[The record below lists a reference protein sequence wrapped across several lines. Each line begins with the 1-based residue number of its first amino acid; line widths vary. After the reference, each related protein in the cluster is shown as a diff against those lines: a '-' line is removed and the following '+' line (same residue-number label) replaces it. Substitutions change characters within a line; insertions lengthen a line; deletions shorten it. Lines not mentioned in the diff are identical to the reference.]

1 MTRVLKVDAQNPDPR
16 LLEEAAAVLRQG
28 GLVAFPTETVYGLGA
43 DALNPKAVARIFGVK
58 GRPVSDPLIV
68 HIGEREGLFQ
78 VAREVPETALRLA
91 EYWMPGP
98 LTLVLP
104 RRPEVPDIVTAGKTT
119 VAVRMPAHPVALG
132 LIRAA
137 GTPVAAPSANRFGH
151 TSPTRAEHVLED
163 LGGAIEMVLDAG
175 PTPIGVE
182 STVLDLTR
190 DPPVILRPGGAPREA
205 LEALL
210 GIPLRVAEPARCEKD
225 VRSPGMLPRHY
236 APEKSELWLFL
247 GPEAKARRWFQDT
260 LGTLYRQG
268 RRGGLLLYEEDRNT
282 LEVLPD
288 VPVALLGP
296 ASRPQ
301 EVARR
306 LFSALRDLEGRVD
319 VILARDLPA
328 EGLGLA
334 VRDRLRRAASR
345 YAYE

>member
-1 MTRVLKVDAQNPDPR
+1 MTRVLKVDAQDPDPR
-16 LLEEAAAVLRQG
+16 LLAEAAAVLRQG

-43 DALNPKAVARIFGVK
+43 DAFQPQAVARIFAVK
-58 GRPVSDPLIV
+58 GRPASDPIIV
-68 HIGEREGLFQ
+68 HIAEREALFR
-78 VAREVPETALRLA
+78 VAKHVPEMALRLA

-104 RRPEVPDIVTAGKTT
+104 KRPEVPDIVTAGKPT

-151 TSPTRAEHVLED
+151 ASPTRAEHVLAD
-163 LGGAIEMVLDAG
+163 LAGAVDILLDAG

-182 STVLDLTR
+182 STVLDLTQ
-190 DPPVILRPGGAPREA
+190 DPPVILRPGGAPKEA

-210 GIPLRVAEPARCEKD
+210 GMPLRVAEPARHEAEI
-225 VRSPGMLPRHY
+225 RSPGMLPRHY
-236 APEKSELWLFL
+236 APEQSELWLFL
-247 GPEAKARRWFQDT
+247 GPEAKAHAWFQQT
-260 LGTLYRQG
+260 LAALHAQG
-268 RRGGLLLYEEDRNT
+268 RRVGLLLYEEDRAALT
-282 LEVLPD
+282 LPRD
-288 VPVALLGP
+288 IPVAVLGP
-296 ASRPQ
+296 AAQPE

-306 LFSALRDLEGRVD
+306 LFAALRELEGRVD

-328 EGLGLA
+328 YGLGLA

-345 YAYE
+345 YVYG